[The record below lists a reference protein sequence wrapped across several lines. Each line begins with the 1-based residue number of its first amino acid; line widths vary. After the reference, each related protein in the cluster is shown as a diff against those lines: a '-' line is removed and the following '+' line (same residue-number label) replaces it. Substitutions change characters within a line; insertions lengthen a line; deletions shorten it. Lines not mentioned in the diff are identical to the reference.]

1 MNTIC
6 DATKKAPMIE
16 AIVPSHEVIFI
27 ILRVSEIY

>member
-6 DATKKAPMIE
+6 DATKKAPIIE

-27 ILRVSEIY
+27 ILLVRDIY